1 MKLYFAGYS
10 AYYEEAKKANL
21 QNLLESY
28 LTFRDK
34 SSNGEFIQWHKNKG
48 LLGKNI
54 FLDSGAFSAWTR
66 GISINID
73 EYAAFIKQYNQ
84 HLTVYGNLDVIGDA
98 KGTEKN
104 QRYLESKGLH
114 PIATF
119 HIGSPYP
126 ELVKMV
132 KEYDYIA
139 LGGLVGVP
147 QTRRIKHLDKCF
159 RIIKLKAKIHGFGVG
174 DFKLM
179 LRYPFYSVDNTNW
192 IMGGRTGAV
201 YNFDKKALK
210 LRSTWY
216 KDKRIFDKIRKV
228 DVYKFFDKKSKAHK
242 NRTLE
247 NAIVFKEIENF
258 VTRVWE
264 RRGVQWKD

>member
-10 AYYEEAKKANL
+10 AYSDEAKKAGL

-34 SSNGEFIQWHKNKG
+34 SGKSEFIQWHKKRG
-48 LLGKNI
+48 LLGKSI

-66 GISINID
+66 KIPINID
-73 EYAAFIKQYNQ
+73 DYATFVKKYRPYLA
-84 HLTVYGNLDVIGDA
+84 VYANLDVIGDA
-98 KGTEKN
+98 KGTKKN

-114 PIATF
+114 PLATF
-119 HIGSPYP
+119 HIGSSYK
-126 ELVKMV
+126 ELERMT

-147 QTRRIKHLDKCF
+147 KLRRIKHLDKCF
-159 RIIKLKAKIHGFGVG
+159 RIIRLKSKIHGFGVG
-174 DFKLM
+174 DLELM

-192 IMGGRTGAV
+192 ILGGRVGAV
-201 YNFDKKALK
+201 YSFDKETFK
-210 LRSTWY
+210 LQSTWY
-216 KDKRIFDKIRKV
+216 KDKRIFDRIRKV
-228 DVYKFFDKKSKAHK
+228 DVYKFFDKENKAHK

-247 NAIVFKEIENF
+247 NAFVFREMEIF
-258 VTRVWE
+258 VTHVWE
-264 RRGVQWKD
+264 KRGIKWQN